1 MSDSK
6 DEVWYQIER
15 HTQVARSQS
24 SKQLRGT
31 WGCVHL
37 ATRAYKRSVRA
48 RTDEQSLCFAQKAYA
63 PPVELQTT
71 PEKKQCQDKNSR
83 TDQKSP
89 DARIRRR
96 LRETPDQ
103 RKSAR
108 CSSNRF
114 IRTHGVAVAVGV
126 GVGLGVGVGVGL
138 IFLAVCMAIISPSD
152 NAVFQIAAC

>member
-6 DEVWYQIER
+6 DEVWYRIER

-31 WGCVHL
+31 WGRVHL
-37 ATRAYKRSVRA
+37 VRRAYKRSVCA

-71 PEKKQCQDKNSR
+71 PEKKQCQNKNSR

-89 DARIRRR
+89 NARIRRR
-96 LRETPDQ
+96 LRETLDQ
-103 RKSAR
+103 SKNAR
-108 CSSNRF
+108 CASNRF
-114 IRTHGVAVAVGV
+114 IRTHGLGVAV
-126 GVGLGVGVGVGL
+126 
-138 IFLAVCMAIISPSD
+138 
-152 NAVFQIAAC
+152 